1 MIHLTTHS
9 QILLASEPAD
19 FRMGID
25 GLAARCRGKLAAEPR
40 SGVLFVFIN
49 RSKTMIRTLAF
60 DGTGFWLMTKRLS
73 KGKFKG
79 WPGAKEA
86 LHPVA
91 ASHLR
96 QLLMGDP
103 HDPRWQKYDP
113 FRSPKKDYFKS

>member
-1 MIHLTTHS
+1 MIHLTTDT
-9 QILLASEPAD
+9 QILLAIEPAD

-25 GLAARCRGKLAAEPR
+25 GLAARCRGTLAAEPR

-60 DGTGFWLMTKRLS
+60 DDNGFWLMTKRLS

-79 WPGAKEA
+79 WPGSKET
-86 LHPVA
+86 LYPLG

-96 QLLMGDP
+96 HLLTGAG
-103 HDPRWQKYDP
+103 HDPQWQKCDR
-113 FRSPKKDYFKS
+113 F